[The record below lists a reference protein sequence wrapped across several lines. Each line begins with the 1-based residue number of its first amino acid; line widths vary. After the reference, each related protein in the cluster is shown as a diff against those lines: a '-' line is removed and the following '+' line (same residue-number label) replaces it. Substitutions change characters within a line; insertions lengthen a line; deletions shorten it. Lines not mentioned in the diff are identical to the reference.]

1 MSEQQTN
8 PSERNGLAGL
18 VATTADKLA
27 AEDWPGD
34 VETGRAI
41 TGYLPPAELPRLA
54 GAVDYAAD
62 SVVSK
67 TVLEDDDRTVTL
79 FAFDEGQ
86 ALSEHSAPF
95 HAFVHVLDGEAEL
108 VIGGQPV
115 RATPEGFVLMPADV
129 PHAVRAVE
137 RFKMLLVMLH
147 KGEP

>member
-1 MSEQQTN
+1 MSEQQTS
-8 PSERNGLAGL
+8 PSEQNALAGL
-18 VATTADKLA
+18 AANIADKLA
-27 AEDWPGD
+27 AKEWPGD

-41 TGYLPPAELPRLA
+41 IGFLHPAELPRLA

-108 VIGGQPV
+108 VIGGEPV
-115 RATPEGFVLMPADV
+115 RATTNGFVLMPADV
-129 PHAVRAVE
+129 PHAVRAIE

-147 KGEP
+147 KDES